1 LTKDDLRDRAQDA
14 ELGGPLRV
22 LRRRLLGC
30 LVALLGVD
38 GERQKIGDRLPER
51 QSRDAQRSDARGEKR
66 EDTRDILA
74 DADAAEQRASV
85 TCLG

>member
-1 LTKDDLRDRAQDA
+1 M
-14 ELGGPLRV
+14 RV
-22 LRRRLLGC
+22 LGRRLLGC

-51 QSRDAQRSDARGEKR
+51 QSIGAQCSDSRGEKR
-66 EDTRDILA
+66 EDAHNILA
-74 DADAAEQRASV
+74 DADATEQRASV